1 MSGKTDRA
9 MKTAK
14 DLLAFINASPTAYHA
29 VIETRNRLNNS
40 GYKELNEEDEW
51 RLEAGGKYYTSRS
64 DTALIAWQM
73 GKQPAWESGIRLI
86 GAHSDSPGFRIK
98 PNAAY
103 TKAGYLQF
111 GIEVY
116 GGPLIASWTD
126 RDLSIAG
133 RVLVEKAGTIQAMPV
148 WIKRPILR
156 IAQLAIHLNRKVNDE
171 GLVLNQQQHIPPI
184 VTLSNADEVVDRQS
198 VINDI
203 ISEEL
208 QVQPENIVSWEL
220 ELIDLQ
226 PGQLGGLKD
235 DFIFS
240 GRIDNLA
247 MCHAQLVALQQVKKT
262 PAATSM
268 MVMFDNEEVGSN
280 TAAGGAS
287 PFIRHVV
294 QRVLE
299 SGKRPDHAFQ
309 RGLAKTFCISADGA
323 HAVHPNYAEYHDS
336 QHQVQMNGG
345 PVIKHSARE
354 RYATD
359 SDTTAIFKTLCK
371 DVSVPV
377 QHYIHRTDLPCGST
391 IGPITATNLGIPVV
405 DVGTAMLSMHS
416 VRETCGSAD
425 SAMMIKVLQ
434 RFFEKEDL
442 WKV

>member
-1 MSGKTDRA
+1 MSGLSKDSMSA
-9 MKTAK
+9 GQ
-14 DLLAFINASPTAYHA
+14 DLLDFINASPTAYHA
-29 VIETRNRLNNS
+29 VIETRKRLKDS
-40 GYKELNEEDEW
+40 GYTELHEHDEW
-51 RLEAGGKYYTSRS
+51 QLEAGGKYYTTRS
-64 DTALIAWQM
+64 DTALIAWHM
-73 GKQPAWESGIRLI
+73 GTQPAWETGIRLI
-86 GAHSDSPGFRIK
+86 SAHSDSPGFRIK
-98 PNAAY
+98 PNGAY
-103 TKAGYLQF
+103 TQAGYLQF

-133 RVLVEKAGTIQAMPV
+133 RVLVTNDGLIQAQPV
-148 WIKRPILR
+148 WVRRPILR
-156 IAQLAIHLNRKVNDE
+156 IAQLAIHLNRKVNEE

-184 VTLSNADEVVDRQS
+184 VALTDTGETIDSQS
-198 VINDI
+198 VIDNI
-203 ISEEL
+203 LSEEL
-208 QVQPENIVSWEL
+208 QVEPDRIVSWEL
-220 ELIDLQ
+220 ELIDTQ
-226 PGQLGGLKD
+226 PGQVGGLNNE
-235 DFIFS
+235 FIFS

-247 MCHAQLVALQQVKKT
+247 MCHAQLTALQQIDKRPV
-262 PAATSM
+262 ATSM

-287 PFIRHVV
+287 PFIRHVF

-299 SGKRPDHAFQ
+299 SGQSPSHAFQ
-309 RGLAKTFCISADGA
+309 RGLARSFCISADGA
-323 HAVHPNYAEYHDS
+323 HAVHPNYVDYHDK
-336 QHQVQMNGG
+336 QHRVQMNGG

-359 SDTTAIFKTLCK
+359 GDSTAIFKTLCK

-416 VRETCGSAD
+416 VRETCGTAD

-434 RFFEKEDL
+434 RFFEKETL
-442 WKV
+442 WQV